1 MNMSHEEIKKWI
13 ADNLVDREEGRK
25 ITEQTPVAF
34 TQATQRKVII
44 PFFHIGEGRTKKSLY
59 LKSELEIYAKNK
71 RKRIPMGNHN
81 HKDIQNWMY
90 DNLIGRE
97 TARQITGQSNNA
109 FQQSLDTGKIQPFI
123 TVGTRKNSLYHWAV
137 YLKDE
142 IAEYAQAKGKKIGEY
157 TKGKKIGR
165 RRKVVSPVMGYD
177 ATLYKIPEKLKDK
190 NIDDDLLFDIAYGD
204 SHEHYSLVEISFSSN
219 SQKAVDFA
227 ELFDLFLIKDDYF
240 KIFKMS
246 DYYDAKS
253 RMENMSFDE
262 EFSKRV
268 KHFLNVIE
276 QELNKGEIIFFCC
289 G

>member
-34 TQATQRKVII
+34 TQATQKKVII

-137 YLKDE
+137 YLKSE
-142 IAEYAQAKGKKIGEY
+142 IGEYAQAKGKKNG
-157 TKGKKIGR
+157 
-165 RRKVVSPVMGYD
+165 RRKVVTPVMGYD
-177 ATLYKIPEKLKDK
+177 VTLYKIPEKLKDK
-190 NIDDDLLFDIAYGD
+190 HIDDDMLFDIAYGD
-204 SHEHYSLVEISFSSN
+204 NNEHYSLVETSFSTN

-227 ELFDLFLIKDDYF
+227 ELFDLFLTNDDYF
-240 KIFKMS
+240 KVYKMS
-246 DYYDAKS
+246 DYYEAKS
-253 RMENMSFDE
+253 RMEKMSFDE

>member
-13 ADNLVDREEGRK
+13 EENLVDREEGRK

-34 TQATQRKVII
+34 TQATQAKVII

-71 RKRIPMGNHN
+71 QKRIPMGNHN

-97 TARQITGQSNNA
+97 TARQITGQSNSA
-109 FQQSLDTGKIQPFI
+109 FQQALAAGKIQPFI

-137 YLKDE
+137 YLKSE
-142 IAEYAQAKGKKIGEY
+142 IGEY
-157 TKGKKIGR
+157 AETKGKKKGK
-165 RRKVVSPVMGYD
+165 RRKKVSPVMGYD

-190 NIDDDLLFDIAYGD
+190 HIDDEVLFNIAYGD
-204 SHEHYSLVEISFSSN
+204 DNEHYSLGEISFSTN

-227 ELFDLFLIKDDYF
+227 ELFDLFLTNDDYF
-240 KIFKMS
+240 KVYTMS
-246 DYYDAKS
+246 DYYEAK
-253 RMENMSFDE
+253 RRREEMSFDDAL
-262 EFSKRV
+262 FSKWV
-268 KHFLNVIE
+268 DNFLNVIE